1 MRTKITLL
9 FLLISSIAFSQEI
22 KKDTIKLNEV
32 IIEVSKSTTKL
43 QKTPMAISQIS
54 ANEIEKLG
62 INSLSDLNAIVPN
75 LFMPDYGS
83 RSTAPIYIRGIG
95 SRGDDPSVGLYVD
108 DIPYF
113 DKGTFNFE
121 FQNIKKI
128 EVLRGPQGTLYGRNT
143 MGGLIRVYTPS
154 PKFKTCGSVKVDY
167 GTNNYIK
174 PSIHYNQ
181 KVTDKMAFLI
191 DASLMQTDG
200 FFTNK
205 FSGNNVDEAKAN
217 SLRFKLKYNPLDNLT
232 LNFTTNYGNNQ
243 QNGFP
248 YGLYDSEKDEVAQV
262 NYNQPS
268 SYDRDL
274 LSVGLNAKYYTNLFD
289 VNFSASYQKME
300 DVNLIDQ
307 DFTVAD
313 LYFTDQWREKNT
325 FVEELNINSK
335 SDKKIKWIGGLF
347 AFQTT
352 SDKIVD
358 VDLNIPAQ
366 PYMNIYKTYDINTNG
381 IAGFGQVE
389 IPYNKFNF
397 TLGLRYDYETSNML
411 YNYEMAVGQ
420 GGLNPVDNLDLSL
433 EYGELLPKFII
444 NYNSSETVNL
454 YTSFSKG
461 YKAGGFNSTIERD
474 EDETFTPEYSYNYE
488 FGAKTQWLDR
498 KLTANANIFYIDWK
512 DQQVRQIVP
521 SGRGV
526 VLKNAGK
533 SVSKGVDLELSYRPS
548 KSFDIGL
555 GYGYTDAKF
564 VSYQDKDADGN
575 ILNFDDNYISLI
587 PKYTLSSSAN
597 YHLFFKNKKINQVVF
612 NTSYKHFGGS
622 YWERENINYQKSYGL
637 TNLNISAHFDKF
649 SLGIYEKNLLDVKYK
664 SYLFIST
671 LGKIAQSGTPTR
683 IGVFFKYKF

>member
-1 MRTKITLL
+1 MKTYIHIV
-9 FLLISSIAFSQEI
+9 FLLISSISIAQEI

-54 ANEIEKLG
+54 SKKIEKLG
-62 INSLSDLNAIVPN
+62 VNSLSDLNAIVPN

-108 DIPYF
+108 DIPFF

-154 PKFKTCGSVKVDY
+154 PKFKTGASIKVDY
-167 GTNNYIK
+167 GTNNYFK
-174 PSIHYNQ
+174 PSVHYNQ
-181 KVTDKMAFLI
+181 KVTDKLAFLV

-205 FSGNNVDEAKAN
+205 FSGKNVDEAKSN

-232 LNFTTNYGNNQ
+232 LNFITNYGNNK

-274 LSVGLNAKYYTNLFD
+274 LSIGLNAKYNTSIFD
-289 VNFSASYQKME
+289 VNFSTSFQKME
-300 DVNLIDQ
+300 DLNLIDQ
-307 DFTVAD
+307 DFSTAN
-313 LYFTDQWREKNT
+313 LYFVDQWREKNT

-335 SDKKIKWIGGLF
+335 KESKLKWIGGLF

-358 VDLNIPAQ
+358 VDLNIPNR

-381 IAGFGQVE
+381 IAGFGQIE
-389 IPYNKFNF
+389 IPLNKFNF
-397 TLGLRYDYETSNML
+397 TLGLRYDYETATMIH
-411 YNYEMAVGQ
+411 NYERAVGE
-420 GGLNPVDNLDLSL
+420 GSLNHVSDLDLSL

-474 EDETFTPEYSYNYE
+474 EDETFNSEYSYNYE
-488 FGAKTQWLDR
+488 FGAKTQWFDK
-498 KLTANANIFYIDWK
+498 KLTANASIFYIDWK

-533 SVSKGVDLELSYRPS
+533 SVSKGADLELSYIPNKR
-548 KSFDIGL
+548 FDFGL

-564 VSYQDKDADGN
+564 VSYKDKDKDGN
-575 ILNFDDNYISLI
+575 VLNFDDNYISLI

-597 YHLFFKNKKINQVVF
+597 YHLLFENKKLKEVVF
-612 NTSYKHFGGS
+612 NTSYKHFGGL
-622 YWERENINYQKSYGL
+622 YWERENTNYQKSYGL
-637 TNLNISAHFDKF
+637 LNANISAQFDKF
-649 SLGIYEKNLLDVKYK
+649 SFGVYGKNVLDIKYN
-664 SYLFIST
+664 SYLFT
-671 LGKIAQSGTPTR
+671 KFAQLGTPQR
-683 IGVFFKYKF
+683 VGVFFKYKF